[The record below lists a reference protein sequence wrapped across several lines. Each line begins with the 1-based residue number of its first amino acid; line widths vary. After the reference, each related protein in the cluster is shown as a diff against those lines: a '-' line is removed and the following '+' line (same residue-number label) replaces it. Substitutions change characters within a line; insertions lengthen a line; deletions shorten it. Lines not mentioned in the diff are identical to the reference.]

1 MENGRPASTTRARP
15 AARLPESAARRR
27 GARSHARRT
36 KPRVRRC
43 RRRRR
48 RSRAAGECVR
58 LHARV
63 EMLLV
68 LVETPVG
75 RIRYRRRWCRHRPGL
90 RSGAPNASLLS
101 RPHSEAHPNE
111 VYLLRPWH
119 SLLTRITTSPT
130 SRTSSYVPS
139 PVPSRARA
147 ARASRASPRRDPVT
161 PRRSAP
167 HAPPAPRAEPQGRQV
182 VRHAPLARRAA
193 SRRFRPPRAPRAPRR
208 NRDAAYP
215 EVAAGPPKPPPP
227 RRAPCDPPPS
237 PGSARR
243 WRRSGPATGS
253 SPRGRR

>member
-1 MENGRPASTTRARP
+1 MREEPSPEFGGAEGGDDARAPLGSVYGYTHVWRYCSCSL
-15 AARLPESAARRR
+15 RLPLE
-27 GARSHARRT
+27 GFGIGIV
-36 KPRVRRC
+36 VRDADIDRASGPVRPTHRC
-43 RRRRR
+43 F
-48 RSRAAGECVR
+48 
-58 LHARV
+58 L
-63 EMLLV
+63 
-68 LVETPVG
+68 
-75 RIRYRRRWCRHRPGL
+75 
-90 RSGAPNASLLS
+90 
-101 RPHSEAHPNE
+101 AHTAKHNPNE

-139 PVPSRARA
+139 PVPPRARA
-147 ARASRASPRRDPVT
+147 ARGSRASPRRDPVT

-243 WRRSGPATGS
+243 WPRSGPATGS

>member
-1 MENGRPASTTRARP
+1 MGDPRLTTRARP

-27 GARSHARRT
+27 GARSHASEPSPEFGGADAGDDARAPLGSVCGYT
-36 KPRVRRC
+36 HVWRC
-43 RRRRR
+43 CPCSLRLPLEGFGIRIGVGGADID
-48 RSRAAGECVR
+48 RASG
-58 LHARV
+58 
-63 EMLLV
+63 
-68 LVETPVG
+68 PVP
-75 RIRYRRRWCRHRPGL
+75 H
-90 RSGAPNASLLS
+90 NASLLS

-130 SRTSSYVPS
+130 SRTSSCVPS

-227 RRAPCDPPPS
+227 PP
-237 PGSARR
+237 R
-243 WRRSGPATGS
+243 TV
-253 SPRGRR
+253 